1 MRLKPIWKASNDWKF
16 IYTLAKA
23 LHKTVAEL
31 CKDLTREEMIGW
43 AAFFELEHEEYE
55 KEQKRAQTSSALKGK
70 RGRMR

>member
-1 MRLKPIWKASNDWKF
+1 
-16 IYTLAKA
+16 
-23 LHKTVAEL
+23 
-31 CKDLTREEMIGW
+31 MIGW